1 MEEAYESDE
10 YNACDEYNEHDEC
23 GAQIECD
30 VYDVFSRQTLGCR
43 QPWQSIR
50 TYGTDPQGR
59 TKKKPF
65 AFFSDRDFV
74 YRSRDHA
81 RYAVFSAADQ

>member
-10 YNACDEYNEHDEC
+10 YNACDEYNEHDAC

-30 VYDVFSRQTLGCR
+30 VYDVFGRQTPGCR
-43 QPWQSIR
+43 QPQQIIS

-59 TKKKPF
+59 TEKKPF
-65 AFFSDRDFV
+65 AFFPDRDPV
-74 YRSRDHA
+74 YRSRNHA
-81 RYAVFSAADQ
+81 RYAAFSAADE